1 MQNPTDNKFRMIN
14 LENKGYQNRVGKCIG
29 GPQLMK
35 AIGFVEQKGQLVL
48 GRVTK
53 TSIQE
58 WLQVITK
65 YLNDKVIVVP
75 SQN

>member
-1 MQNPTDNKFRMIN
+1 
-14 LENKGYQNRVGKCIG
+14 
-29 GPQLMK
+29 MK